1 MSDLMLS
8 RRHLLGVGASAAMMA
23 SQGSGPVLAETTG
36 SIPSRSGLAWASGVR
51 AVDPDAFVALRQRPI
66 DVLVTYSKKETWA
79 EIRGSGNYNY
89 KSLLG
94 PRQNRQEVIVV
105 SYPLFPVE
113 QNPRDHGADLWRRAA
128 NGEFDMHHDAAAAT
142 FAPYP
147 QTLIFRP
154 GWEWNV
160 AGFAPWSCTDV
171 ALAADYVTY
180 FRRVVDRLRAHR
192 PNCRIDW
199 CSGKKGRTN
208 ASIDRWYPGQD
219 WVDFVGHD
227 KYDWWLPTR
236 NQTEWDTDYNSLW
249 QGGPRG
255 IGSWLAYARSKG
267 KKLTVPE
274 WGIVN
279 GQDGGGDNS
288 YFVQRMYHFF
298 RINAAELGYECYF
311 NKDIRHRLEDN
322 VAARKKYLWLY

>member
-1 MSDLMLS
+1 MSDLKPS

-208 ASIDRWYPGQD
+208 ASIDEIPVRTGPTLLAMTSMTGGFPLETKPNGILTTTHFGKAVHAASGHGSPMQD
-219 WVDFVGHD
+219 
-227 KYDWWLPTR
+227 
-236 NQTEWDTDYNSLW
+236 
-249 QGGPRG
+249 PRE
-255 IGSWLAYARSKG
+255 RS
-267 KKLTVPE
+267 
-274 WGIVN
+274 
-279 GQDGGGDNS
+279 
-288 YFVQRMYHFF
+288 
-298 RINAAELGYECYF
+298 
-311 NKDIRHRLEDN
+311 
-322 VAARKKYLWLY
+322 